1 MGFGNVKSYV
11 DSQVDLGKYQTSSFR
26 KAVASGPGVGVWY
39 DCSTIP
45 GNPVANFYASEPL
58 VSAQLSANKGIFHGA
73 SQPVDT
79 KFLSKMM
86 INGIASFPCP
96 FMMLD
101 YLLYYPFIDMDATDS
116 QPLDNTI
123 PISRYTDGEGVF
135 AMLVAQ
141 STYTGGQTFSITYT
155 NQSGVSGRISPL
167 SSTNTIGFSGNLVN
181 SPAAAALANGYG
193 PFIPLASGDRGI
205 RSIESI
211 TFSAANGG
219 IAALVLVKPITNFFV
234 RELVSP
240 FEREFFKDMA
250 TLPRIQEGAYLNFI
264 ARPTGTSITFAGQA
278 DFTWG

>member
-1 MGFGNVKSYV
+1 MGFSNVKNFV

-26 KAVASGPGVGVWY
+26 KAVASGPNVGVWY

-58 VSAQLSANKGIFHGA
+58 VSAQLQARKGIFHG
-73 SQPVDT
+73 STQPTDS
-79 KFLSKMM
+79 KFLSKIM
-86 INGIASFPCP
+86 INGIAAFPCP
-96 FMMLD
+96 FFVLD
-101 YLLYYPFIDMDATDS
+101 YLLYYPFIDMDATDA
-116 QPLDNTI
+116 QVLEN
-123 PISRYTDGEGVF
+123 PITLPRYADGSNVR

-141 STYTGGQTFSITYT
+141 SSYIGGQTFSITYT
-155 NQSGVSGRISPL
+155 NQDGVSGRVSPL
-167 SSTNTIGFSGNLVN
+167 ARSNTAAFSGNIVN

-193 PFIPLASGDRGI
+193 PFIPLQDGDRGI

-219 IAALVLVKPITNFFV
+219 IAALVLVHPITHFFV

-250 TLPRIQEGAYLNFI
+250 SIPRIQEGAYVNLI
-264 ARPTGTSITFAGQA
+264 ARPTGTSITFSGQA